1 LISLNFKIG
10 EFNISYCSSC
20 PLLHTWGISRHAT
33 RHFVRGG
40 QAFLREGHGQETKD
54 ILHLDNYARIRIGK
68 ICIYYFKAI
77 YKKTE
82 FKAKSKNKGL
92 QLLRYGTI

>member
-1 LISLNFKIG
+1 MSPLIRLGGPCTPPLVACLGIRTKTSSLFTGPRIL
-10 EFNISYCSSC
+10 I
-20 PLLHTWGISRHAT
+20 
-33 RHFVRGG
+33 
-40 QAFLREGHGQETKD
+40 EGWITQRFGSWQETKD